1 MRLLDFDYDLPKG
14 LIAQEPAR
22 PRDSSRLM
30 VLDEG
35 FSHRGF
41 ADFISYLEKGDVLVL
56 NNSRVVPARL
66 LGFKDTGGRVE
77 MLLVKKIGGDVWLCL
92 ARGRKLKKGTRL
104 TFSDDLSGVVREK
117 VDGRFV
123 IEFIFEGVFDGVLDE
138 VGEMPTPPY
147 IKHSLGSKDEYQTV
161 YALHDGS
168 IAAPTA
174 GFHFTPIV
182 LDRIR
187 ALGVGVVF
195 LTLHVGLGTFL
206 PVKVDDVEEH
216 QMEEEYFVISDE
228 VAEAINDRSGRL
240 FVVGT
245 TSVRAL
251 ESASDESG
259 KIVKGEGF
267 TDLFIYPGYQ
277 FKMDIS
283 GLLTNFHL
291 PRSTL
296 LMLVS
301 AFAGRERILGAYREA
316 VSLGYRFYSF
326 GDAMLILK

>member
-1 MRLLDFDYDLPKG
+1 MRLLDFDYDLPRG

-30 VLDEG
+30 VLDDG
-35 FSHRGF
+35 FSHMGF
-41 ADFISYLEKGDVLVL
+41 ADFISYLEAGDVLVL

-77 MLLVKKIGGDVWLCL
+77 VLLVKKIEGDKWLCL
-92 ARGRKLKKGTRL
+92 ARGRKLKKDTRL
-104 TFSDDLSGVVREK
+104 TFSDDLVGVVREK

-123 IEFIFEGVFDGVLDE
+123 IEFMFEGVFDEVLDD

-174 GFHFTPIV
+174 GFHFTPDV

-187 ALGVGVVF
+187 AKGVGVVF

-216 QMEEEYFVISDE
+216 QMEEEYFVISDKA
-228 VAEAINDRSGRL
+228 AETINDRSGRL

-277 FKMDIS
+277 FKMDIG

>member
-30 VLDEG
+30 VLDEE
-35 FSHRGF
+35 FYHKSF
-41 ADFISYLEKGDVLVL
+41 ADFISYLKAGDVLVL

-66 LGFKDTGGRVE
+66 LGFKATGGRVE
-77 MLLVKKIGGDVWLCL
+77 VLLVKKIEEGVWLCL
-92 ARGRKLKKGTRL
+92 ARGRKLKEGTRL
-104 TFSDDLSGVVREK
+104 TFSDDLSGIIREK
-117 VDGRFV
+117 VERRFV
-123 IEFIFEGVFDGVLDE
+123 IEFIFEGVFDDVLDKI
-138 VGEMPTPPY
+138 GKMPTPPY
-147 IKHSLGSKDEYQTV
+147 IKHSLSSNAEYQTV
-161 YALHDGS
+161 YARHDGS

-174 GFHFTPIV
+174 GFHFTPDV
-182 LDRIR
+182 LDSIKKK
-187 ALGVGVVF
+187 GVGVIF

-206 PVKVDDVEEH
+206 PVKVDEVEDH
-216 QMEEEYFVISDE
+216 QMEEEYFVISE
-228 VAEAINDRSGRL
+228 KAAEAINDRSGRL

-251 ESASDESG
+251 ESASDENG
-259 KIVKGEGF
+259 KIVKCEGF
-267 TDLFIYPGYQ
+267 TDLFIYPGYR
-277 FKMDIS
+277 FKMNIC

-296 LMLVS
+296 LMLAS
-301 AFAGRERILGAYREA
+301 AFAGRERMLGSYREA